1 MKDLPSIFLLIL
13 INTGFVCCGKVNVT
27 AEGTMPISHEVFDK
41 LLNKYVDQDGMVD
54 YNGLKKERNKL
65 NEYLELLVSNPPN
78 DENWSQNDQLAYW
91 INLYNAFTL
100 DLILDHYPV
109 ESIKDIGSSIQ
120 IPFINSPWD
129 IKFIEIDGEKYDLNN
144 IEHEIIRKKFNEPR
158 IHFAVNCASFSCPR
172 LRAEAYVG
180 NRLDEQLEEQTID
193 FINDPEH
200 NIISTDKLQ
209 LSKIFLWYSG
219 DFKNGQT
226 KIEFIRRYAQTKFE
240 DDVEIDYLEYDWS
253 LNESI

>member
-1 MKDLPSIFLLIL
+1 MKYVISLLIFVHFVACGE
-13 INTGFVCCGKVNVT
+13 INPSKNNTQPVD
-27 AEGTMPISHEVFDK
+27 HELFDQ
-41 LLNKYVDQDGMVD
+41 LLKKHVDSLGMVN
-54 YNGLKKERNKL
+54 YKGLKSDREKL
-65 NEYLELLVSNPPN
+65 EEYLMLLVSNPPN
-78 DENWSQNDQLAYW
+78 DENWTQNDQLAYW

-100 DLILDHYPV
+100 DLILDHYPL

-120 IPFINSPWD
+120 IPFVNSPWD

-144 IEHEIIRKKFNEPR
+144 IEHGIIRKIFEEPR

-180 NRLDEQLEEQTID
+180 DRLDQQLEEQTLD
-193 FINDPEH
+193 FINDPER
-200 NIISTDKLQ
+200 NIITKDKLQ

-219 DFKNGQT
+219 DFKNGQS
-226 KIEFIRRYAQTKFE
+226 KIEFIRRYTRINFDE
-240 DDVEIDYLEYDWS
+240 DVDIEYLKYDWS